1 MNMGRGTSNVLINVD
16 YFNEIF
22 SKSGMTR
29 AEFAL
34 SVGRTKSFV
43 YNSQS
48 RGYMQ
53 KPTAILL
60 CNVHGAD
67 LDKLLTVETKEP
79 ETVQEDNQQQIIFS
93 DEQTIDALLKALTSI
108 DKKLDLLL
116 KK

>member
-1 MNMGRGTSNVLINVD
+1 MGRGTSNVLINVD

-67 LDKLLTVETKEP
+67 LDKLLFVPETKEP
-79 ETVQEDNQQQIIFS
+79 EIDPQQIIFA